1 MLEKIYQIQKI
12 INGNPIIF
20 NRKSIKNIYGIP
32 WLIHS
37 YTNIDYNI
45 NKIIHSYN
53 GFINQEILIDYLNQ
67 SKNFLIDKIENG
79 FEEIYCTKQIK
90 LSDLNDSEIFMIK
103 LSNFIYALNGSKD
116 HSTIQRL
123 IKSFKNYKEVMTYLE
138 NIKYEIKTNELYI
151 DTIFDVSELLNKIN
165 YFISNSKVL
174 YNQKYLKYLMLDVE
188 YWGGTLS
195 LISSYT
201 STSLNKYIKNENNV
215 CEEFL
220 DNFNKNDF
228 FKVIINSSRIFY
240 EISYIYYI
248 FNKNLVIEKL
258 YNDFTEIENLFNDLK
273 NLCQEYYLKYSNI
286 LKTWLNKLI
295 RSKNEDLYI
304 VFDRSNHASDSSN
317 SKVLLYAIIENIV
330 KDELKVI
337 SPEEITK
344 KYGLTQNN
352 ITKILI
358 KI

>member
-12 INGNPIIF
+12 INDNPITF
-20 NRKSIKNIYGIP
+20 NRRSIKNIYGIP

-37 YTNIDYNI
+37 YTNNGYDI
-45 NKIIHSYN
+45 NKIIHMHN
-53 GFINQEILIDYLNQ
+53 GFINQEVLIDYLNQ

-103 LSNFIYALNGSKD
+103 LTNFIYALNYNKE
-116 HSTIQRL
+116 HRTIQRL
-123 IKSFKNYKEVMTYLE
+123 IKSFKNYKEVMNYLE
-138 NIKYEIKTNELYI
+138 NIKYEIKTNGLYI
-151 DTIFDVSELLNKIN
+151 DTIFDELDLLKKID

-188 YWGGTLS
+188 YWGGTYS
-195 LISSYT
+195 LIASYA
-201 STSLNKYIKNENNV
+201 STSLNKYIKNENDV
-215 CEEFL
+215 CEDFL

-228 FKVIINSSRIFY
+228 FKVIINSSRIFH

-258 YNDFTEIENLFNDLK
+258 YNDFTEIENLFNELK

-295 RSKNEDLYI
+295 RSKKDPYI
-304 VFDRSNHASDSSN
+304 IFDRSNNSSDLLN
-317 SKVLLYAIIENIV
+317 SKILLYTIIENII
-330 KDELKVI
+330 KDELKII
-337 SPEEITK
+337 SSEEVTK